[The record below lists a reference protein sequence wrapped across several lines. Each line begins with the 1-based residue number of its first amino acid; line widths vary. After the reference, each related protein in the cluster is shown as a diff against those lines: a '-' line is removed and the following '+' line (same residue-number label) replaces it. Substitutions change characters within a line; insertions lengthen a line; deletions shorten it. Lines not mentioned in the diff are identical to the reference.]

1 MRRKGGENGV
11 DILGS
16 DLYHNTFPS
25 LVFFTCFLYLQ
36 GPFGLLEKVP
46 EEEEKKLETVKTP
59 RFAFQKAKIVPIE
72 YNETGI

>member
-1 MRRKGGENGV
+1 MERTSQVQTYTTTRF
-11 DILGS
+11 LH
-16 DLYHNTFPS
+16 L
-25 LVFFTCFLYLQ
+25 FFTCFLYLQ
-36 GPFGLLEKVP
+36 GPFGLLEKVQ